1 MIVFIGWSHSG
12 RDYAK
17 ALKKFLLACFK
28 RGVTVNVSTGLP
40 KGSDWSDALFQQLKE
55 ANFGIMCLTPDSDSA
70 WLCYEGGILASVGA
84 PVAPLLFGVSSAFA
98 PLAQKQVTPFT
109 KEEVRKLTDD
119 IYDSFNLNDLNN
131 WDTYHTSFEKA
142 WPEFEE
148 TIRKLDE
155 ENMYRLTNFEMDLKD
170 LLDPKHS
177 GELGVWAAKKGEAL
191 TSVLNDNA
199 LPLLSK
205 ARELQAYMEELRK
218 YESKNP
224 LFAPLR
230 LKLERLVL

>member
-131 WDTYHTSFEKA
+131 WDTYHTSFESDISKLSD
-142 WPEFEE
+142 WIKTPVVNKMIVYTGDFEN
-148 TIRKLDE
+148 TSSNIKIL
-155 ENMYRLTNFEMDLKD
+155 NY
-170 LLDPKHS
+170 KHLQ
-177 GELGVWAAKKGEAL
+177 EHLPQMEAI
-191 TSVLNDNA
+191 
-199 LPLLSK
+199 
-205 ARELQAYMEELRK
+205 
-218 YESKNP
+218 
-224 LFAPLR
+224 
-230 LKLERLVL
+230 